1 MKRTPIKRRRAA
13 PRRTTTPRCVKQR
26 CNKRAEIQEMC
37 ISHAEQTADDVFS
50 LWVRERD
57 GKCTGMGVLPGACEG
72 HLQAAHTVGR
82 RNHAVRYSTSNVGTL
97 CQRHHVMVDQAGA
110 EHAKFLWATSRL
122 GVTGYSELML
132 AARPITPRR
141 EAVEAAL
148 LILTPRQ
155 DDPR

>member
-37 ISHAEQTADDVFS
+37 VSHAEQTADDAFS
-50 LWVRERD
+50 LWIRERD
-57 GKCTGMGVLPGACEG
+57 GGCTAAGVLPEECEG

-82 RNHAVRYSTSNVGTL
+82 RNHAVRFSPQNVGSL
-97 CQRHHVMVDQAGA
+97 CQRHHMMVDQAGA
-110 EHAKFLWATSRL
+110 EHAKFIWATHRL

-132 AARPITPRR
+132 ASRPVVSRR
-141 EAVEAAL
+141 DSVEAAL
-148 LILTPRQ
+148 EWLAA
-155 DDPR
+155 